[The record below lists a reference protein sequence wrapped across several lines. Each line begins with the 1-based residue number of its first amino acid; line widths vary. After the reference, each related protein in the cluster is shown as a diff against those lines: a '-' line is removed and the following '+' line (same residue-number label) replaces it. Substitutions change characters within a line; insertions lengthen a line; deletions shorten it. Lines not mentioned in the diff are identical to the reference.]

1 MNQIVYFQNTPVV
14 FKVGIGSMEKKHF
27 FAESAFSMQKLQTL
41 VTAHPEGF
49 ELIFSNV
56 DECRQFIQQHF
67 KHIEASGGI
76 VTAPDSKMLFIFRRG
91 KWDLP
96 KGKKEEDEDEES
108 CARREIEEET
118 GIGNLQLI
126 KKLTETYHVYIE
138 NETTIL
144 KTSHWYLYK
153 IDEYQQAVP
162 QTEEDITKISW
173 FGEDELVI
181 PLSDTY
187 DNIRLV
193 IKSYQEN

>member
-27 FAESAFSMQKLQTL
+27 FAESAFSLQKLQKL
-41 VTAHPEGF
+41 VTAHPKGF

-67 KHIEASGGI
+67 KQIEAAGGI
-76 VTAPDSKMLFIFRRG
+76 VTVPDGKMLFIFRRG

-118 GIGNLQLI
+118 GVGNLQLI

-162 QTEEDITKISW
+162 QT
-173 FGEDELVI
+173 
-181 PLSDTY
+181 
-187 DNIRLV
+187 
-193 IKSYQEN
+193 